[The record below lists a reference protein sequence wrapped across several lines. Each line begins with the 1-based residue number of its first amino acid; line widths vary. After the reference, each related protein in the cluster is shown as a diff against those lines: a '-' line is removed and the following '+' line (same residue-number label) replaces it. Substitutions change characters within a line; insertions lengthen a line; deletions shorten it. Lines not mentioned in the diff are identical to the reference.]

1 MKEEL
6 TLLIAEDEEIMRKE
20 LEMAINWNELGIKII
35 ANAEDGIEGEKLIK
49 ELDPDI
55 VLTDIK
61 LPKQSGLDMI
71 AACPMLYQNV
81 IVLSGYTDFAYT
93 RKAIQLGVYD
103 YLEKPVDDEELEN
116 IISSLAER
124 IREDHLKEGDMKK
137 ENNFIPLPEK
147 VNNHQI
153 NCTLEFIR
161 EHFAEPISLS
171 EAAAYVKHSEKHLS
185 TLFKEVVGI
194 NYLQYLNA
202 YRINHAIELMK
213 KEDLNI
219 TEISSLSGFP
229 TPGYFSKLFRRFTGK
244 TPREYRD
251 NLS

>member
-6 TLLIAEDEEIMRKE
+6 TLILVEDEELIREE
-20 LEMAINWNELGIKII
+20 LKLAINWKELGITL
-35 ANAEDGIEGEKLIK
+35 AGEAEDGEEGERLIK
-49 ELDPDI
+49 EIAPDI
-55 VLTDIK
+55 ILTDIK
-61 LPKQSGLDMI
+61 LPKKSGLEMI
-71 AACPMLYQNV
+71 SACPLEQNV
-81 IVLSGYTDFAYT
+81 LVLSGYTDFTYT

-103 YLEKPVDDEELEN
+103 YLEKPVDDEELER
-116 IISSLAER
+116 ILSALADR
-124 IREDHLKEGDMKK
+124 IREEHKSEEKLEKK
-137 ENNFIPLPEK
+137 DSFIELPEK

-161 EHFAEPISLS
+161 EHYAEPISLLEAS
-171 EAAAYVKHSEKHLS
+171 EYVKLTENHLS

-219 TEISSLSGFP
+219 AEISSLSGFP

-251 NLS
+251 SLI